1 MTGADHAQNRHGM
14 HTKALRGLLQC
25 IFAACDALALLIDG
39 DAAMVAEGAHSRLRP
54 AVLAPRGLAKPVEKR
69 SDRPIRQL
77 ARQRTDQ
84 IIDIGRGAPA
94 VKTGSVLSD
103 GKLGMIA
110 ALPMQGEPDLVFLHA
125 HDDLAQHGA
134 DDPLAC
140 DGGGVGMT
148 PCLDQ
153 VGAHGEHGSALF
165 VIETFRLQTVER
177 VKFALALV
185 NNRERRVPA
194 PFEFGRHEPV
204 GRVDCVVLSLRVRGL
219 IAACSNASS
228 ICRRFSPTCTA

>member
-25 IFAACDALALLIDG
+25 IFAACDALALLIDS

-110 ALPMQGEPDLVFLHA
+110 ALPMQGEPDLSPRA
-125 HDDLAQHGA
+125 
-134 DDPLAC
+134 
-140 DGGGVGMT
+140 
-148 PCLDQ
+148 
-153 VGAHGEHGSALF
+153 
-165 VIETFRLQTVER
+165 
-177 VKFALALV
+177 
-185 NNRERRVPA
+185 RRSRA
-194 PFEFGRHEPV
+194 AR
-204 GRVDCVVLSLRVRGL
+204 RG
-219 IAACSNASS
+219 
-228 ICRRFSPTCTA
+228 